1 MKLNLH
7 DGFTLIELLIVVAI
21 IGILAAIAVPNFLN
35 AQLKAKIAKVYAE
48 ERSVNDAYQM
58 YYMDNQGW
66 PPHLDGDEAQHRFV
80 TTPIAYLSSSID
92 DPFQVEGFTDAA
104 TLGWYK
110 GQYHV
115 EPNYQMLSEFYGIGD
130 PAAIKYANENKSA
143 SFFTRSVGPDMD
155 IGGERSLPYA
165 SSNGLTSHGAIFTP
179 IPGSNGS
186 VYPYT
191 RR

>member
-1 MKLNLH
+1 MVNRNKY
-7 DGFTLIELLIVVAI
+7 GFTLIELLIVVAI

-58 YYMDNQGW
+58 YFMDNNGW
-66 PPHLDGDEAQHRFV
+66 PPHLDGDTAQHRFV
-80 TTPIAYLSSSID
+80 TTPIAYLSTSLT

-104 TLGWYK
+104 TIGWYK
-110 GQYHV
+110 YQYHV
-115 EPNYQMLSEFYGIGD
+115 EPNYQMLSEFFGIGD
-130 PAAIKYANENKSA
+130 PSARRYAESNRNA

-155 IGGERSLPYA
+155 VGGERSLPYEA
-165 SSNGLTSHGAIFTP
+165 SNGLMSHGAIFTP
-179 IPGSNGS
+179 IPGTRSS
-186 VYPYT
+186 VYPYA